1 MGVEFQEIRQGD
13 SPLLDYLLIQ
23 LKKPRKED
31 FANLEFIAQ
40 PGAASAAAG

>member
-1 MGVEFQEIRQGD
+1 MGVEFQEIRQVD
-13 SPLLDYLLIQ
+13 SPLLIQ